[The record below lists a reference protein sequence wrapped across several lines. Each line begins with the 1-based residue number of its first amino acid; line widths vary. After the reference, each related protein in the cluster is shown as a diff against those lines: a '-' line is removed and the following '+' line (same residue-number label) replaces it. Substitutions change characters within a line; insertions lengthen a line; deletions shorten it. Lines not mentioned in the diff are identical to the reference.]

1 MFKFLIAVVLIVG
14 LVSCEKK
21 PSGRVFFVSPQNG
34 EEVRSPVAFKMGL
47 EGMEI
52 QPAGEVLPGKGH
64 HHIIINGDPL
74 ASGQAVPFVEKKTPR
89 KGKYTRC
96 KKKLLLNLSR
106 GNMMLLSNLQMV
118 HMFHTDLNFL
128 LKFVSRLF
136 REFDFKKEILDF

>member
-64 HHIIINGDPL
+64 HHIIINGDL
-74 ASGQAVPFVEKKTPR
+74 DIHVTVYS
-89 KGKYTRC
+89 
-96 KKKLLLNLSR
+96 LLED
-106 GNMMLLSNLQMV
+106 
-118 HMFHTDLNFL
+118 H
-128 LKFVSRLF
+128 
-136 REFDFKKEILDF
+136 

>member
-64 HHIIINGDPL
+64 HHIIINVSPLPYSAVSNHSFILSPPTLL
-74 ASGQAVPFVEKKTPR
+74 AS
-89 KGKYTRC
+89 
-96 KKKLLLNLSR
+96 S
-106 GNMMLLSNLQMV
+106 
-118 HMFHTDLNFL
+118 
-128 LKFVSRLF
+128 
-136 REFDFKKEILDF
+136 

>member
-52 QPAGEVLPGKGH
+52 TLEVEEVVK
-64 HHIIINGDPL
+64 IR
-74 ASGQAVPFVEKKTPR
+74 S
-89 KGKYTRC
+89 
-96 KKKLLLNLSR
+96 S
-106 GNMMLLSNLQMV
+106 
-118 HMFHTDLNFL
+118 
-128 LKFVSRLF
+128 
-136 REFDFKKEILDF
+136 